1 MMKAHDER
9 HNPVIGYLPL
19 DADHRVIGP
28 PGTDIDPAFCT
39 KERALAA
46 AEKYGRT
53 EDVFKAGEIYLEGIF
68 NVVVWDEGDI
78 MLDGQSA
85 QRFVKACRRRGLKP
99 DKRASK
105 AINAFVQDT
114 KYSARRLLGDID
126 HNRGILLTQP

>member
-1 MMKAHDER
+1 MTKAHHER

-19 DADHRVIGP
+19 DINHRVIGP
-28 PGTDIDPAFCT
+28 PGTDIDPAFCS
-39 KERALAA
+39 KERALLA
-46 AEKYGRT
+46 AEKYGGT

-99 DKRASK
+99 DKKASK
-105 AINAFVQDT
+105 AINPLTQDAR
-114 KYSARRLLGDID
+114 YSARKLLGDIGY
-126 HNRGILLTQP
+126 NRAILLTQP